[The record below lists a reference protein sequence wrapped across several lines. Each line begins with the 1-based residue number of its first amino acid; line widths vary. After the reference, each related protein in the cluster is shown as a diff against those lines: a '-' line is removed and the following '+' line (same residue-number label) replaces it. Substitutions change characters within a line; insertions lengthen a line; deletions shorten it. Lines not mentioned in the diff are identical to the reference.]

1 MAAREWKYS
10 GGFDAALDFCETL
23 AMSDDAALSAA
34 QKDLF
39 LRVSASAA
47 SKVLTLG
54 LDDGQFMLLA
64 NVGASNAITVKN
76 IAGDTGT
83 SVAAGK
89 VALVIGGS
97 STADSVKVYVLN

>member
-10 GGFDAALDFCETL
+10 GGFDAALDFCETVT
-23 AMSDDAALSAA
+23 MSVDTALTDK

-54 LDDGQFMLLA
+54 LDDGQFMLIA
-64 NVGASNAITVKN
+64 NVGGSNAISLKN
-76 IAGDTGT
+76 VSGDTGT
-83 SVAAGK
+83 SLAAGK
-89 VALVIGGS
+89 VALVTGGS
-97 STADSVKVYVLN
+97 STADTYKAYVLN